1 MRNFLVYLLPFALLA
16 SSLAGA
22 DFSAVKG
29 YWIIPDE
36 NTNKP
41 ESVAFFYERGGLY
54 FARMVLLYDDKSGE
68 VCETV
73 SSPREIAK
81 GLGPD
86 TKLLGLDFIFNLK
99 PDSKSGRLKGKVVN
113 PDSGNVF
120 DCEVWFDS
128 KRNALVVRGE
138 VLIFGKNNY
147 WKRIPADKI
156 PKDAQIHDRDLAP
169 NLPKSKQ
176 KRL

>member
-1 MRNFLVYLLPFALLA
+1 MKKALKYFALCALLA
-16 SSLAGA
+16 APLMGA

-29 YWIIPDE
+29 YWVIPDE

-54 FARMVLLYDDKSGE
+54 FARMVLLYDDAGVE

-73 SSPREIAK
+73 SNPREIAK
-81 GLGPD
+81 GLGPGV
-86 TKLLGLDFIFNLK
+86 KLLGLDFIFNLK

-113 PDSGNVF
+113 PDSGKVF

-138 VLIFGKNNY
+138 ILIFGKNNY
-147 WKRIPADKI
+147 WKKIQADKI
-156 PKDAQIHDRDLAP
+156 PKDAQIHDRNLAP
-169 NLPKSKQ
+169 NLPKSS
-176 KRL
+176 